1 MAEFRTIASVMN
13 EQNGVGLQEIRPQI
27 NLDHEEFRKVFER
40 PFAAPLPSES
50 APQNTQVKT
59 SHYDYNFDE
68 KDYKNRRIS
77 STSFHEPLKR
87 IQSRSRNLEKLDK
100 TDGGSKKHKRR
111 SQSESISVLPKIK
124 EGQVSLDEDFQEE
137 KENQEVLKS
146 VDKKKHHHRH
156 HSRHHHER
164 KADHKEHKTP
174 KNQKDLGD
182 KKPHHHHHHHR
193 HQHRRPPPALHHH
206 RTISEREQLESRLRS
221 GALTL
226 REIEPIQER
235 LATEKDEASVLAKK
249 DLEEMAWHRFED
261 LRGLRRRRPHLPRH
275 KSGMKTH
282 YSISDISK
290 SLQRFPV
297 KYDHSPHEAF
307 VELEQLTKNG
317 EEMEWQETARW
328 IKFEENVEDSNRWGK
343 PHVASLTFHSL
354 LELRKNL
361 EKGTVMLD
369 LEKFDLPSIAEAVV
383 ENMVI
388 TDQLSQTN
396 SNKVLAALLL
406 RHRHQHQMAP
416 IARRPS
422 SYNLLALARKDSKT
436 AADDSEQKIVDPG
449 GGGAM
454 DDGVIRLR
462 IDETDGDDIPIQE
475 TSQLPLTTDNKQELK
490 QEVSFAPEPPTV
502 EGGGGKQESDVKS
515 KIPEGAEATTVLVGT
530 LDELEQPVLAFVR
543 LAKGCPL
550 NITEVS
556 IPVRFLFVLLGPS
569 SGEESYYEIGR
580 SVATLMS
587 DQAFHDIAYR
597 ADSREDLLT
606 AINGF
611 LDDTVVLPPGEWDR
625 NVLLPILVAQSKAMA
640 RRRKMAKAA
649 LAAAAEEQEIDP
661 LERTGSFCGGLA
673 LDIKRRAKFYLSDF
687 KDGFN
692 VQCLLTSIFLYF
704 SVFAPNVAFGSLL
717 DKKTDGWLGV
727 SEVIFATCLCGI
739 LFGLLAGQ
747 PLIIIG
753 ATGPVLVFE
762 QTIYEFCDVYQLE
775 FLPWRCWIGFWVM
788 LILFGVVA
796 MEGCFLVRYFTRFT
810 EEIFACLISAIFI
823 YEAIHFL
830 ELVFNKNPLKKS
842 YSESEDSS
850 AVEVKGQPNTA
861 LLSTIMVLGTF
872 LVAFYLRKFRTSYF
886 FGKKARRLVSDF
898 GIVIAMATML
908 LLDIFLHDK
917 VTTPKIAIGDPTKRG
932 FLPTRY
938 TERGWFIN
946 PGGMTKAMETGWI
959 FAAIIPAMF
968 VGILLFMETELTGVL
983 INKKEHKLTK
993 GAGFNLD
1000 LCIMGL
1006 LSFICSLMGLP
1017 WMCAATVRSV
1027 SHLNALSIWSTSHA
1041 PGVKPHL
1048 IEVKEQRV
1056 TNIAIHVLTGVS
1068 ILLAPALHRIPVPVM
1083 FGVLLYL
1090 GVCSLSGIQ
1099 LVDRL
1104 IMMFMPPKYHPDV
1117 QYVRK
1122 VKTKQIHSYTMIQL
1136 VCLALLI
1143 FIKLTVVAPSF
1154 PFFIICLIPLRKSL
1168 KKFFEENE
1176 LEELDNEEAPDDDS
1190 DLDEYD
1196 SVFLPI

>member
-1 MAEFRTIASVMN
+1 MAELRSLASAMTEDDVSL
-13 EQNGVGLQEIRPQI
+13 EEVKPQI
-27 NLDHEEFRKVFER
+27 TVDNEEFRKVFER

-50 APQNTQVKT
+50 APQSLQVPT

-68 KDYKNRRIS
+68 KDYKSRRVS
-77 STSFHEPLKR
+77 STRYHAPLQR
-87 IQSRSRNLEKLDK
+87 LHSRVRNLDKLEK
-100 TDGGSKKHKRR
+100 TDRGSSEHKRKSR
-111 SQSESISVLPKIK
+111 EGIRVLPKIK
-124 EGQVSLDEDFQEE
+124 EDQVSLGVEDD
-137 KENQEVLKS
+137 KENEKVLKPVHES
-146 VDKKKHHHRH
+146 KHHHRH
-156 HSRHHHER
+156 HGRHH
-164 KADHKEHKTP
+164 KDHKERKGHKDM
-174 KNQKDLGD
+174 KDAGE
-182 KKPHHHHHHHR
+182 KKPHHHHHHR
-193 HQHRRPPPALHHH
+193 HHHHHPRPVLHHH

-221 GALTL
+221 GTLTL
-226 REIEPIQER
+226 KEIEPIQER
-235 LATEKDEASVLAKK
+235 LATEKDEASFLAKR

-275 KSGMKTH
+275 KSGMSTH
-282 YSISDISK
+282 FSSTDISK
-290 SLQRFPV
+290 SLQKFPV

-307 VELEQLTKNG
+307 IELEQLTKHG
-317 EEMEWQETARW
+317 EEMEWKETARW

-354 LELRKNL
+354 LELRKGL
-361 EKGTVMLD
+361 ENGTVLLD

-388 TDQLSQTN
+388 TDQISQTD

-406 RHRHQHQMAP
+406 RHRHQYQMSPP

-422 SYNLLALARKDSKT
+422 SYNLLALARKDSKHPIE
-436 AADDSEQKIVDPG
+436 DSENKVLEPEEGETLGD
-449 GGGAM
+449 GA
-454 DDGVIRLR
+454 IRLK
-462 IDETDGDDIPIQE
+462 IDESDSDFPGQEISPLSLSGDD
-475 TSQLPLTTDNKQELK
+475 KQDQK
-490 QEVSFAPEPPTV
+490 AEVSFAPEPAVV
-502 EGGGGKQESDVKS
+502 EGGSGKQESDVKS
-515 KIPEGAEATTVLVGT
+515 RIPEGAEATTVLVGT
-530 LDELEQPVLAFVR
+530 LDELQYPVVAFVR

-556 IPVRFLFVLLGPS
+556 IPVRFMFVLLGPS
-569 SGEESYYEIGR
+569 SEEESYYEIGR

-597 ADSREDLLT
+597 ADSREDLLS
-606 AINGF
+606 AINCF

-625 NVLLPILVAQSKAMA
+625 NVLLPILISQSRAMA

-649 LAAAAEEQEIDP
+649 LAAVAEEQEIDP
-661 LERTGSFCGGLA
+661 LERTGSFCGGLVE
-673 LDIKRRAKFYLSDF
+673 DIKRRAKVYLSDF
-687 KDGFN
+687 KDGLN
-692 VQCLLTSIFLYF
+692 LQCLLTSIFLYF

-727 SEVIFATCLCGI
+727 SEVILATCMCGI

-762 QTIYEFCDVYQLE
+762 QTIYEFCNVYKVE

-788 LILFGVVA
+788 MILFGVVA
-796 MEGCFLVRYFTRFT
+796 LEGCFLVRYFTRFT
-810 EEIFACLISAIFI
+810 EEIFACLISAIFV

-830 ELVFNKNPLKKS
+830 EVVFKKNPLQKTYTESPKS
-842 YSESEDSS
+842 PEY
-850 AVEVKGQPNTA
+850 EVKGQPNTA

-872 LVAFYLRKFRTSYF
+872 FVAFYLRKFRTSYF

-898 GIVIAMATML
+898 GIVIAMACML
-908 LLDIFLHDK
+908 LVDVFLYDK
-917 VTTPKIAIGDPTKRG
+917 VVTQKITIGDPTKRG

-946 PGGMTKAMETGWI
+946 PGGMKRPMEPGWI
-959 FAAIIPAMF
+959 FAAIIPALF

-983 INKKEHKLTK
+983 LNKKENKLLK

-1000 LCIMGL
+1000 LIVMGC
-1006 LSFICSLMGLP
+1006 LSFVCSMMGLP

-1027 SHLNALSIWSTSHA
+1027 SHLNALSIWSTSQA

-1048 IEVKEQRV
+1048 VEVKEQRV

-1068 ILLAPALHRIPVPVM
+1068 ILLAPALHRIPVAVM
-1083 FGVLLYL
+1083 FGVLFYL

-1099 LVDRL
+1099 LVDRI

-1122 VKTKQIHSYTMIQL
+1122 VKTRKIHSYTIIQV
-1136 VCLALLI
+1136 VCLILLI
-1143 FIKLTVVAPSF
+1143 VVKLNVIAPSF
-1154 PFFIICLIPLRKSL
+1154 PFFIICLIPLRKVL
-1168 KKFFEENE
+1168 TKFFEQNE
-1176 LEELDNEEAPDDDS
+1176 LGELDNEELPDDDS

-1196 SVFLPI
+1196 SVYMPV

>member
-1 MAEFRTIASVMN
+1 MAEIRSLTSAMN
-13 EQNGVGLQEIRPQI
+13 EDDAPMEEVKPQI
-27 NLDHEEFRKVFER
+27 TVDNEEFRKVFER

-50 APQNTQVKT
+50 APQSSQVPT

-68 KDYKNRRIS
+68 KDYKSRRVS
-77 STSFHEPLKR
+77 STRYHVPLQR
-87 IQSRSRNLEKLDK
+87 LHSRSKNLDKLNK
-100 TDGGSKKHKRR
+100 TDGGSSEHKRKSR
-111 SQSESISVLPKIK
+111 EGIHVLPKIK
-124 EGQVSLDEDFQEE
+124 EDQVSLGVEDD
-137 KENQEVLKS
+137 KENEKVLKP
-146 VDKKKHHHRH
+146 VKEGKHHHRH
-156 HSRHHHER
+156 HGRHH
-164 KADHKEHKTP
+164 KDHKDHKG
-174 KNQKDLGD
+174 QKDMKDVGE
-182 KKPHHHHHHHR
+182 KPHHHHHHHR
-193 HQHRRPPPALHHH
+193 RHHHHPHPVLHHH

-221 GALTL
+221 GVLTL

-235 LATEKDEASVLAKK
+235 LATEKDEANCLAKR

-275 KSGMKTH
+275 KSGMSTH
-282 YSISDISK
+282 FSSTDISK
-290 SLQRFPV
+290 SLQKFPV

-307 VELEQLTKNG
+307 VELEQLTKHG
-317 EEMEWQETARW
+317 EEMEWKETARW

-354 LELRKNL
+354 LELRKGL
-361 EKGTVMLD
+361 EKGTVLLD

-383 ENMVI
+383 ENMMI
-388 TDQLSQTN
+388 TDQISQTD

-406 RHRHQHQMAP
+406 RHRHQYQMSPP

-422 SYNLLALARKDSKT
+422 SYNLLALARKDSKPSMPVE
-436 AADDSEQKIVDPG
+436 DSENKLPEPEEGETLDE
-449 GGGAM
+449 GA
-454 DDGVIRLR
+454 IRLK
-462 IDETDGDDIPIQE
+462 IDESDSDFPVQE
-475 TSQLPLTTDNKQELK
+475 ISQLPLTADEKQDQK
-490 QEVSFAPEPPTV
+490 AEVSFAPEPTV
-502 EGGGGKQESDVKS
+502 VEEGSGKQESDVKS
-515 KIPEGAEATTVLVGT
+515 RIPEGAEATTVLVGT
-530 LDELEQPVLAFVR
+530 LDELQYPVLAFVR

-556 IPVRFLFVLLGPS
+556 IPVRFMFVLLGPS
-569 SGEESYYEIGR
+569 SEEESYYEIGR

-597 ADSREDLLT
+597 ADSREDLLS

-625 NVLLPILVAQSKAMA
+625 NVLLPILISQSRAMA

-649 LAAAAEEQEIDP
+649 LAAAAEELETDP
-661 LERTGSFCGGLA
+661 LDRTGSFCGGLVE
-673 LDIKRRAKFYLSDF
+673 DIKRRAKFYLSDF

-692 VQCLLTSIFLYF
+692 LQCLLTSIFLYF

-717 DKKTDGWLGV
+717 NKKTDGWLGV
-727 SEVIFATCLCGI
+727 SEVILATCMCGI

-762 QTIYEFCDVYQLE
+762 QTIYVFCEEYGVE

-788 LILFGVVA
+788 MILFGVVA
-796 MEGCFLVRYFTRFT
+796 LEGCFLVRYFTRFT

-830 ELVFNKNPLKKS
+830 EVVFAKNPLQKTYEQS
-842 YSESEDSS
+842 TESPEY
-850 AVEVKGQPNTA
+850 EVNGQPNTA

-872 LVAFYLRKFRTSYF
+872 FVAFYLRKFRTSYF

-898 GIVIAMATML
+898 GIVIAMASML
-908 LLDIFLHDK
+908 LLDVFLHDK
-917 VTTPKIAIGDPTKRG
+917 VATQKITIGDPTKRG

-938 TERGWFIN
+938 KERGWFIN
-946 PGGMTKAMETGWI
+946 PGGIERPMAPGWI
-959 FAAIIPAMF
+959 FAAIIPALF

-983 INKKEHKLTK
+983 LNKKENKLLK

-1000 LCIMGL
+1000 LIVMGL
-1006 LSFICSLMGLP
+1006 LSFICSMMGLP

-1048 IEVKEQRV
+1048 VEVKEQRV

-1068 ILLAPALHRIPVPVM
+1068 ILLAPALHRIPVSVM

-1099 LVDRL
+1099 LVDRI

-1122 VKTKQIHSYTMIQL
+1122 VKTRKIHAYTIIQV
-1136 VCLALLI
+1136 VCLIFLI
-1143 FIKLTVVAPSF
+1143 AVKLIIIAPSF
-1154 PFFIICLIPLRKSL
+1154 PFFIICLIPLRKVL
-1168 KKFFEENE
+1168 TKFFEQNE
-1176 LEELDNEEAPDDDS
+1176 LEELDNEELPDDDS
-1190 DLDEYD
+1190 DMDEYD
-1196 SVFLPI
+1196 SVYMPV